1 MMSDIT
7 SATSLPPLE
16 RECYSA
22 ADAGQ
27 LDALTCAAIGQ
38 RLAFLG
44 EATSPQESY
53 LTGWIGPNPLV
64 IIRNYQDK
72 RGTSS
77 GFLLSIGDEYR
88 FSVQTIT
95 PRIPKLLLWATLR
108 TKPKTLPLIALQNLA
123 AGDQRLL
130 PYRSLR
136 DATLR
141 GKMNQWWAEI
151 NDYLGIA
158 CWQQRHDYPQWQ
170 ALAEQLSIARVTALQ
185 QWLQSATQPLEQD
198 GDYAG
203 RWLGDRFIASRAASE
218 ATPWPSLLLTER
230 TATATISYLIG
241 WLADE
246 QGQPALAL
254 ALRPRPEQPFF
265 TLNRFDAAHLQR
277 LHALFMHLWQQAAST
292 QPHDA

>member
-1 MMSDIT
+1 MSDMIP
-7 SATSLPPLE
+7 SPSLAPLE

-22 ADAGQ
+22 ADAER
-27 LDALTCAAIGQ
+27 LDDLTCAAIRQ

-44 EATSPQESY
+44 DTATPQESY
-53 LTGWIGPNPLV
+53 LTGWMGANPLV

-108 TKPKTLPLIALQNLA
+108 TKPKTLPLVALQNLT
-123 AGDQRLL
+123 AGDRRLL

-136 DATLR
+136 DDTLR
-141 GKMNQWWAEI
+141 SKMNDWWVEI

-158 CWQQRHDYPQWQ
+158 CWQQRQGYPQWQ
-170 ALAEQLSIARVTALQ
+170 ALAETLSIARIDAV
-185 QWLQSATQPLEQD
+185 QSWIQRDGQPLEQD

-203 RWLGDRFIASRAASE
+203 RRYGDLFIASRAASE
-218 ATPWPSLLLTER
+218 ATPWPSLLLTELS
-230 TATATISYLIG
+230 ASAPISYLIG

-246 QGQPALAL
+246 QGQPQLAL
-254 ALRPRPEQPFF
+254 ALRPCPEQPFF

-277 LHALFMHLWQQAAST
+277 LNALMTHVWRLAMPTPPQA
-292 QPHDA
+292 